1 MKFKISIVVLI
12 LISLVSCKEATEKNE
27 KVESD
32 KKTEVLAEDV
42 KNISLDIGG
51 MTCEIGCAK
60 LIESKLAKTKGVK
73 SAKVIFTDSVGEVTF
88 DKNQIS
94 KEEIVETI
102 EKIADGSLYKV
113 KKVADTE

>member
-1 MKFKISIVVLI
+1 MKFKVSIII
-12 LISLVSCKEATEKNE
+12 LVFLSVISCKEATETNK
-27 KVESD
+27 KAKSD
-32 KKTEVLAEDV
+32 KKTETLAEDV

-60 LIESKLAKTKGVK
+60 LIESKLAKTEGVK
-73 SAKVIFTDSVGEVTF
+73 SAKVIFTDSVGKVTF

-94 KEEIVETI
+94 KEEIVQTI

-113 KKVADTE
+113 KKVIETE